1 MRQGIL
7 TLILLGLL
15 SGCATG
21 PTATTPD
28 ATSPDTSIPT
38 ATLETSH
45 VDVSKIMTQADQAYQ
60 QGDLQAAEQAYLL
73 AIQYSPHNAPAQY
86 RLGNTLARQ
95 NRYDEAIRAYRASLE
110 QDANQMQTYN
120 NLATLYMYQAQAIL
134 ASGVDH
140 LSPDAGDTAQ
150 IKHMLWQLKKITPD
164 TLQDMGTQAQKII
177 KQ

>member
-21 PTATTPD
+21 PMATTPD
-28 ATSPDTSIPT
+28 TSSPT
-38 ATLETSH
+38 ATLESTP
-45 VDVSKIMTQADQAYQ
+45 VDVSKTMTQADQAYQ

-73 AIQYSPHNAPAQY
+73 VIEHSPDNAPAQY

-95 NRYDEAIRAYRASLE
+95 NRYEEAIRAYKASLS
-110 QDANQMQTYN
+110 QDAHRVQAYN

-140 LSPDAGDTAQ
+140 LPADDGNTAQ
-150 IKHMLWQLKKITPD
+150 IKHMLWRLKKITPD
-164 TLQDMGTQAQKII
+164 TLQDMGTQVQNNNNR
-177 KQ
+177 